1 MKTKE
6 EREKLCKKK
15 NQLRMEALIMERI
28 YLTAVKLM
36 DNQMNPMEAE
46 AQNKNRIH
54 PMEVEATKLMPART
68 CMEWLVAQAPK
79 AVAPVLKAVA
89 PAPKAVAQAPKA
101 VAPVLEAVAP
111 APKAVAQAPKS
122 MAPAP

>member
-36 DNQMNPMEAE
+36 DNQINPMEAE
-46 AQNKNRIH
+46 AQDKNRIH
-54 PMEVEATKLMPART
+54 PMEVEATKLIPART
-68 CMEWLVAQAPK
+68 CMEWLVAQAPKAVAQAPK

-89 PAPKAVAQAPKA
+89 PAPKAVA
-101 VAPVLEAVAP
+101 P
-111 APKAVAQAPKS
+111 APRSVA
-122 MAPAP
+122 